1 MELAPGALRAYNAA
15 CKLARSLHAVPQHE
29 ELRIAQDDGW
39 DCFLTRY
46 KYQTLTQPNEIRLL
60 RLHPWNS
67 RLTTGEGN
75 IMPRCELVHT
85 TLDRDIEYAAI
96 SYAWGKLD
104 EYSPVLIDET
114 DCLTVTNSLFEVLC
128 RLSSDKTLDYWVD
141 QICID
146 QYNLAERNQ
155 QVQLMGQ
162 IFGKAILT
170 FVWLGKADDS
180 SRSAFDLIEILARS
194 NLSLAEVLDIR
205 QRDDNSHLMDF
216 LSSQKM
222 KNETEEPRWV
232 AIQELSKRS
241 WFSRLWTF
249 QEVVTSKDVV
259 FLCGKHSCSHDN
271 LLRAFYLWEAVHGY
285 RTSGMANTELT
296 RVQRSRYL
304 SGQSVLLIDLLLETS
319 DGNYDCTLLHDR
331 VYALLALQD
340 QQRRCRVTI
349 DYNQSAQSLYIEVAR
364 SIISSTQNIRL
375 LHRQRYGM
383 LEGLPSWVPDWD
395 CKNDNLSIDDGRV
408 SFSCSKK
415 TTHTFEESLPQYL
428 VTRGKVVAK
437 ITRIAAHRFTDYQRE
452 YSEGNFRSWL
462 GDNGLIPLI
471 ATELRKRSDHQHN
484 PSETKGYIKWLI
496 AMTVTCGR
504 FQAEGSSNFKAGN
517 AEDYSDLS
525 TIIQSYGSS
534 YLRSLAKCRGR
545 KLAVLDNYPLGL
557 VPDFAKPGDLVCVL
571 DGSSTPMVLRKI
583 ERDFESI
590 GECYVHGIMYGEA
603 FDGLEGNKFVLR

>member
-46 KYQTLTQPNEIRLL
+46 KYQSLTQPNEIRLL

-67 RLTTGEGN
+67 RLTTDEGN
-75 IMPRCELVHT
+75 VMPRCELVHT

-114 DCLTVTNSLFEVLC
+114 GCLTVTNSLFEVLC

-205 QRDDNSHLMDF
+205 QRDNNSHLMDF
-216 LSSQKM
+216 LSSKKI

-232 AIQELSKRS
+232 AIQELSERS

-271 LLRAFYLWEAVHGY
+271 LLRAFYLWEAVHGH

-319 DGNYDCTLLHDR
+319 EGNYDCTLLHDR

-437 ITRIAAHRFTDYQRE
+437 ITRIAAHRFTDYQWE

-471 ATELRKRSDHQHN
+471 AAELRKRSDHQHN
-484 PSETKGYIKWLI
+484 PLETKGYIKWLI

-504 FQAEGSSNFKAGN
+504 FQAEGSSDFKAGN
-517 AEDYSDLS
+517 TEDYSDLS